1 MVKIG
6 VRTPS
11 IKKSVRARTTGRVT
25 RTIKR
30 SVNPVYGK
38 KGTGFI
44 TNPER
49 SIKNAV
55 YHRTTVG
62 INPLSNITTPQSAKA
77 STTNFQNES
86 VPQFDE
92 SISIHEL
99 PSDFVEN
106 HDIPENKLLL
116 HIKDIDTDLHN
127 DSISTLISIISDD
140 IERDELYDNLK
151 RNDII
156 DFHFGEKI
164 YQFDFYTIDIHTSSI
179 VTRNN
184 GIYELKMK
192 NRLISEF
199 LTIGTIP
206 SKYNEVLDNILSDDS
221 LDIKISVNTSGG
233 NYKRTSE
240 NKNGSISVRNYKEPL
255 KFSLL
260 IYDTRP
266 RKEAEQSIIAEY
278 YHALQDQQDAEQ
290 KQTNTFATGCAA
302 MLFVGLLIVIAI
314 ISSISS

>member
-11 IKKSVRARTTGRVT
+11 LNKSVRARTTGSVT
-25 RTIKR
+25 RTVKR

-62 INPLSNITTPQSAKA
+62 INPLSNMTATK
-77 STTNFQNES
+77 TNFQNKS
-86 VPQFDE
+86 VNQFDE
-92 SISIHEL
+92 SISIHQL
-99 PSDFVEN
+99 PLDFVNN
-106 HDIPENKLLL
+106 HNVPEDKLLL
-116 HIKDIDTDLHN
+116 KIKDVETNPYDDN
-127 DSISTLISIISDD
+127 ISTLISNISGD

-151 RNDII
+151 RNEII

-266 RKEAEQSIIAEY
+266 RKEAEESVIADY
-278 YHALQDQQDAEQ
+278 YQALQDQQDAEQ
-290 KQTNTFATGCAA
+290 KQTNNFATGCAA
-302 MLFVGLLIVIAI
+302 IIFAGLLIVIAI
-314 ISSISS
+314 ISSIFS